1 LVVAN
6 LKQGCF
12 EYMDS
17 LGDGSYYVHA
27 CKVTANLRKY
37 LNEHGFDTRTWVL
50 STIPVMKQKNG

>member
-1 LVVAN
+1 
-6 LKQGCF
+6 
-12 EYMDS
+12 MDS

-27 CKVTANLRKY
+27 CKATANLRKY